1 MILILALDINLR
13 IGEVVQSLDVKTMAE
28 QWKSYTMICE
38 KYSDFLLDKKIY
50 NNCTKLLVLTI
61 ENNIKTALE
70 VTLLFFG
77 KISFCIHFK
86 IICFIN
92 N

>member
-1 MILILALDINLR
+1 MR

-38 KYSDFLLDKKIY
+38 KYSEFLLDKSIY
-50 NNCTKLLVLTI
+50 NNCTKLLVSTI

-77 KISFCIHFK
+77 NISFCIHIK